1 MRVPIFMRANW
12 SKQSGKLAA
21 GLALA
26 LLSLASVTPVRA
38 QYGSPYSFLYMG
50 QSLLYPLTRMG
61 MGMGLGYGA
70 YGPYNSS
77 PFFSTNSYLRGINSR
92 AMQWPY
98 IYPYAN
104 NTFGP
109 YGYRNGGMMPNFTG
123 SNAANG
129 NQNDTQNQPGTAADE
144 PDNANPGANT
154 MNSVNPYQT
163 QAQPVKQKVSDSGAL
178 LPPAVVPSSGG
189 SPAAQPSPYG
199 SFGSSGPSGFSSGA
213 VPAGGN
219 GLTSAPALT
228 SGTQDVPPPVAPK
241 PTKKSRHAKNS
252 AVAANGTS
260 AAQSSNSN
268 PTAGGVGV
276 VSQAVPGAAAVN
288 AGTVAAAAVPAGSQ
302 AIARPLAEG
311 FINHLNSN
319 YQGDMSKALGNS
331 DTRSWAKAM
340 GLIDA
345 DTLDGSHLSGDRLEI
360 INRMLK
366 DNTLDPMSKLDTMRI
381 LLKKPGAAVP

>member
-1 MRVPIFMRANW
+1 MQAIW
-12 SKQSGKLAA
+12 SKQFGRMAA
-21 GLALA
+21 GLT
-26 LLSLASVTPVRA
+26 LLLLCQAGGTPAQA
-38 QYGSPYSFLYMG
+38 QYGSPYSYLYMG

-70 YGPYNSS
+70 YGPYNAN

-123 SNAANG
+123 NNAANG
-129 NQNDTQNQPGTAADE
+129 NQNDTQNQPATAADE

-163 QAQPVKQKVSDSGAL
+163 QAQPVKQKVSDTGAL

-189 SPAAQPSPYG
+189 SPGAQPSPYG
-199 SFGSSGPSGFSSGA
+199 SFGSSGPSGFSNASNTSTGSS
-213 VPAGGN
+213 

-228 SGTQDVPPPVAPK
+228 SGGQDVPPPVAPK
-241 PTKKSRHAKNS
+241 PSKKSKHAKNAALAAKSDS
-252 AVAANGTS
+252 AGQIQS
-260 AAQSSNSN
+260 AS
-268 PTAGGVGV
+268 PGVGV
-276 VSQAVPGAAAVN
+276 VSAVSPVVPSSGA
-288 AGTVAAAAVPAGSQ
+288 TVAAAAAAIAPVAGPSASQ
-302 AIARPLAEG
+302 AMARPLAEG

-345 DTLDGSHLSGDRLEI
+345 DTIDGSHLSGDRLEI

-381 LLKKPGAAVP
+381 LLKKTVVTAP